1 MDFISLL
8 NLSPIWNSIFGLSLL
23 FWNYIFSYKVSLNYK
38 LIDNKVL
45 NFIFFNIIFY
55 IILTPLLFLL
65 VFIKV
70 EILIIKCF
78 VYLILIFQFLYFI
91 YGKKNYHKNFNYFNK
106 FDYFIITILILF
118 TFPQITDADSL
129 DYHLGGV
136 IEIMRNETSL
146 LRNDEWY
153 HFRLIGLGEMINFY
167 GLLFYS
173 KNFGQIFQILG
184 ITNILLILKLICKN
198 NKITYLILCS
208 FPLFASILLSGKQIL
223 LMTNCYL
230 IASTILI
237 LRLQFSKKLIIL
249 ILILIITPIGFKYS
263 YIIYSFPMWVY
274 FLFRFRDKISFV
286 DYIKYSLIIFT
297 LIPSIFFIKNIF
309 YYHDPLSPFFEF
321 LKINPD
327 ISIINFA
334 NELRYSEKVFQIWEF
349 PFIPFLHIL
358 PINIGQISLLLS
370 PLILVIYII
379 FFYKKTR
386 QLSILILIIYILLF
400 FSGKSLS
407 RYFFDLYL
415 ISILIFF
422 SNVNLNKLKRYK
434 KFFILPTVPYSI
446 LTIASIVYSIFTIT
460 LSTFDTLKFKKSM
473 NKVAHNYEIITWV
486 NNKIKSNEKVLYDKL
501 IRSKTF
507 QNHDFVYY
515 DLSSKSLTNLESIVK
530 NNNIDKIVTSSQF
543 FNDKIKKYYNCKID
557 SQKNLNEATRNPLNY
572 QKNIAIVYILDTKCI
587 KW

>member
-1 MDFISLL
+1 M
-8 NLSPIWNSIFGLSLL
+8 WNSIFGLSLL
-23 FWNYIFSYKVSLNYK
+23 FCNYIFSYKVSINYK

-55 IILTPLLFLL
+55 IILTPILFLL

-70 EILIIKCF
+70 EIVIIKCF

-91 YGKKNYHKNFNYFNK
+91 YGKKNYLKNFNYFNK
-106 FDYFIITILILF
+106 FDYFIIILLILF

-136 IEIMRNETSL
+136 IEIMRNETLL

-184 ITNILLILKLICKN
+184 FTNILLILKLICKN
-198 NKITYLILCS
+198 NKITYLILFS
-208 FPLFASILLSGKQIL
+208 FPLFTSILLSGKQIL

-249 ILILIITPIGFKYS
+249 ILILIITPIGFKHS
-263 YIIYSFPMWVY
+263 YVIYSFPMWVY
-274 FLFRFRDKISFV
+274 FLFRFRDKVSYV
-286 DYIKYSLIIFT
+286 DYIKYSLIIFA

-309 YYHDPLSPFFEF
+309 YYQDPLSPFFEF

-349 PFIPFLHIL
+349 PFVPFLHIL
-358 PINIGQISLLLS
+358 PLNIGQISLLLS
-370 PLILVIYII
+370 PLILVFYII

-434 KFFILPTVPYSI
+434 EFFILPTVPYSI

-473 NKVAHNYEIITWV
+473 NKVAHNYEIVTWV
-486 NNKIKSNEKVLYDKL
+486 NSKIKSNERVLYDKL

-515 DLSSKSLTNLESIVK
+515 DLSTKSLTNLESIVK
-530 NNNIDKIVTSSQF
+530 NNNIDKIITSSQF
-543 FNDKIKKYYNCKID
+543 FNDKIKNYYSCKIN
-557 SQKNLNEATRNPLNY
+557 SQKNLNHATRNPLNV
-572 QKNIAIVYILDTKCI
+572 QKNIAIIYILDTKCF